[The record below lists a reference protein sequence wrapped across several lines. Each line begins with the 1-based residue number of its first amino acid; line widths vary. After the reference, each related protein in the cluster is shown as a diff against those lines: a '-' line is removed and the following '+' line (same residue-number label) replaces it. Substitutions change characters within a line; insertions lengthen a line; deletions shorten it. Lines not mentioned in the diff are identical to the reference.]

1 MNEDPQLI
9 VVEKSSNL
17 NHKTKLK
24 RRLSKNMRRSLGSW
38 NYRYWL
44 NRLQMATEESRVS
57 FRSVRPEYTSQQCS
71 NCGYTE
77 RRNRK
82 GEVFRCLKCNH
93 SGNADINAAINILQR
108 FLRGPYGASYKP
120 KEHGQNV
127 QV

>member
-1 MNEDPQLI
+1 
-9 VVEKSSNL
+9 VEKLSNL

-24 RRLSKNMRRSLGSW
+24 RRLSKNMRRSLGNW

-44 NRLQMATEESRVS
+44 TRLQMATESNRIT
-57 FRSVRPEYTSQQCS
+57 FRSVRPEYTSQMCS
-71 NCGYTE
+71 KCGHIE
-77 RRNRK
+77 GRNRNN
-82 GEVFRCLKCNH
+82 EVFRCLKCGH